1 MIKREFYLQ
10 NIRGFY
16 DSDLVKIIAG
26 MRRSGKSVML
36 SQIATELVER
46 GVAETQII
54 NIDFESLDYSDIVTA
69 EDLDEYIKGL
79 INTKD
84 RYYILLDEIQKVEDF
99 ALAVNSLR
107 ATENVSLFITGS
119 SSKLFAS
126 ELPTDLSGRYV
137 SFYVAPFTFR
147 EVFQYVGGEL
157 AQKEEIF
164 QKYLEWG
171 GMPQIYNLQYEN
183 EYNIYLSDL
192 YNSIIL
198 KDIVERLSL
207 RDVDLLNR
215 ILQFVVEN
223 VGQTFS
229 ANSIVK
235 YLKNERITATPNK
248 IYEYLAA
255 IESSLIISRV
265 NRYDIR
271 GKKVIQFYDKF
282 YLTDLGLMQL
292 KKSSYEKSSG
302 GRLEN
307 IIYNELRAHRKEIYI
322 GDVSNKEVDFVVKD
336 EAGITYIQVVETL
349 SSQEVIDREFGVFAH
364 IPDNYRKVVLSLDK
378 IDHSRD
384 GIEHRNVID
393 WLLEGEK

>member
-1 MIKREFYLQ
+1 MIKREFYLK

-26 MRRSGKSVML
+26 MRRSGKSVIL
-36 SQIATELVER
+36 SQIADELIKKGIKES
-46 GVAETQII
+46 QII
-54 NIDFESLDYSDIVTA
+54 DIDFESLDYAHITTA
-69 EDLDEYIKGL
+69 LDLDKYIKNFL
-79 INTKD
+79 KTKD
-84 RYYILLDEIQKVEDF
+84 KYYIFLDEIQKIPDF

-119 SSKLFAS
+119 SSKLFS
-126 ELPTDLSGRYV
+126 KELPTDLSGRYV
-137 SFYVAPFTFR
+137 SFYIAPFSFQ

-157 AQKEEIF
+157 PQKEEIF

-171 GMPQIYNLQYEN
+171 GMPQIYNLQFKN
-183 EYNIYLSDL
+183 EYSIYLSDL

-198 KDIVERLSL
+198 KDIVERLKL
-207 RDVDLLNR
+207 KDIDLLNR
-215 ILQFVVEN
+215 ILQFIVEN
-223 VGQTFS
+223 VGQIFS
-229 ANSIVK
+229 ANSISK
-235 YLKNERITATPNK
+235 YLKSEQLSVAPAK

-271 GKKVIQFYDKF
+271 GKKIIQFYDKF

-307 IIYNELRAHRKEIYI
+307 IVFNELKIHRKEIYI
-322 GDVSNKEVDFVVKD
+322 GDINNKEVDFVVKD
-336 EAGITYIQVVETL
+336 EHGLTYIQVAETL
-349 SSQEVIDREFGVFAH
+349 SSQSVIEREFGVFAN
-364 IPDNYRKVVLSLDK
+364 IPDNYKKIVLSLDK
-378 IDHSRD
+378 INHSRD
-384 GIEHRNVID
+384 GIEHKNLID
-393 WLLEGEK
+393 WLLETK